1 MDKVRSFVSSL
12 RPCVLGL
19 REGSGWMEKMSH
31 GYISGEI
38 AGGKE
43 NAGSMNSRL
52 TVEFVGGIVRFL
64 QKGNCEV
71 EPDAEEG
78 AC

>member
-1 MDKVRSFVSSL
+1 MVIY
-12 RPCVLGL
+12 LGKSR
-19 REGSGWMEKMSH
+19 REWG
-31 GYISGEI
+31 
-38 AGGKE
+38 
-43 NAGSMNSRL
+43 NAGYMNSRL

-78 AC
+78 ACGDA